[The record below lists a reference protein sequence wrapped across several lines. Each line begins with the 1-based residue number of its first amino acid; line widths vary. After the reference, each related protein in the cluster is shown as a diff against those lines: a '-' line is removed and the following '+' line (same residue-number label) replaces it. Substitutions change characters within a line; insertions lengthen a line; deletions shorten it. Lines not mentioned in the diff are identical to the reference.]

1 MQQMYSEKPRQNDAG
16 EETGPGRA
24 RPKSG
29 GRRRRTEG
37 ELIERAQK
45 RSDIASLHD
54 ETLLEAPLAALYLGL
69 SENELYEL
77 RHPPPAAQGVEGP
90 IFVKHIKRGAVGQ
103 NQPVLYF
110 LGELRQY
117 LGR

>member
-1 MQQMYSEKPRQNDAG
+1 
-16 EETGPGRA
+16 
-24 RPKSG
+24 
-29 GRRRRTEG
+29 
-37 ELIERAQK
+37 
-45 RSDIASLHD
+45 
-54 ETLLEAPLAALYLGL
+54 LYLGL

>member
-1 MQQMYSEKPRQNDAG
+1 M
-16 EETGPGRA
+16 
-24 RPKSG
+24 
-29 GRRRRTEG
+29 
-37 ELIERAQK
+37 
-45 RSDIASLHD
+45 
-54 ETLLEAPLAALYLGL
+54 YLGL

-117 LGR
+117 LGRLRGSTSHQVALNSGILSWVSATLPFFVLPGFLGIHLLQDHSPLTGLGEF